1 MAVKKITTD
10 MLRRANNA
18 IAAGTSVSDVA
29 RNYGVALWKLK
40 AYLAKWRE
48 ARGIRRVPFSQR
60 EMLRKMRSYL
70 RER

>member
-1 MAVKKITTD
+1 MAVKRITTD
-10 MLRRANNA
+10 MLRRADNA

-40 AYLAKWRE
+40 AHLSKWRA

-60 EMLRKMRSYL
+60 DMLQKMRSYL
-70 RER
+70 CER